1 MRYCAR
7 EGRLELEEKVFQ
19 NQCLDK
25 RMRESPWEDGLALGR
40 GVGEEGKNVFMGKSF
55 QLVFQRSWFCSVQ

>member
-7 EGRLELEEKVFQ
+7 EGRLELEEK
-19 NQCLDK
+19 DK
-25 RMRESPWEDGLALGR
+25 RMRESHWEDGLALGR